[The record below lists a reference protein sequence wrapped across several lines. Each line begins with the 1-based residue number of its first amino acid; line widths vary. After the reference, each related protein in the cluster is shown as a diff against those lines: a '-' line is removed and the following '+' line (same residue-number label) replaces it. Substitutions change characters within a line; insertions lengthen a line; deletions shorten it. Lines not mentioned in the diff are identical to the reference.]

1 MSGVISSL
9 GGWWA
14 RLQGR
19 AEPARTGAGVLAVAE
34 PRVAGGSLPAG
45 AAQAPKAPGQGN
57 RGGVILADPEEFL
70 AETVQL
76 GSRPIPTRGPF
87 QPDPMIRERTLE
99 VLGSLRQIPAL
110 ESLARGFV
118 QAVGRSEVSVEEIV
132 TAIEKDSA
140 LCVRVL
146 RMANSVFVSSET
158 RIEDL
163 STAVQ
168 MLGVVR
174 VRMAA
179 QALITLR
186 DAQQMVAGFD
196 WRNLWIHAF
205 ATAAIAEELER
216 RIHPQ
221 TNSQIY
227 LAALLHDVGKI
238 VLSTVAPEE
247 YRSLL
252 VEAWKGD
259 RRLEDLE
266 RERLGVDH
274 REAGVMFASQ
284 NQLSDAVMEVI
295 AHHNRPEGACGFRA
309 EVAIVSLAN
318 YLSKAQQLG
327 FSGAKLDA
335 TDGDFADLSAWGVL
349 EAEGGFRTD
358 PALIEESMLDFV
370 QVLRPDM
377 RSLRADA

>member
-1 MSGVISSL
+1 MSGVISAL

-19 AEPARTGAGVLAVAE
+19 GDASRPDGSTSTLLAESGSLTPVKPGGRTPAERDSGQ
-34 PRVAGGSLPAG
+34 AGGM
-45 AAQAPKAPGQGN
+45 
-57 RGGVILADPEEFL
+57 ILAEVEESFV
-70 AETVQL
+70 ETVQL
-76 GSRPIPTRGPF
+76 RARPVVTRGPF

-118 QAVGRSEVSVEEIV
+118 QAVGRTEVSVEEIV
-132 TAIEKDSA
+132 EAIEKDAA

-146 RMANSVFVSSET
+146 RMANSVFVSPEQ

-163 STAVQ
+163 DTAVQ
-168 MLGVVR
+168 MLGVLR

-179 QALITLR
+179 QALLTLR

-216 RIHPQ
+216 RIRPVA
-221 TNSQIY
+221 NSQIY
-227 LAALLHDVGKI
+227 LAALLHDVGKV
-238 VLSTVAPEE
+238 VLSTVAPED
-247 YRSLL
+247 YRGLL
-252 VEAWKGD
+252 VEAWKGE
-259 RRLEDLE
+259 RRLEELE

-284 NQLSDAVMEVI
+284 NQLSDLVMEVI
-295 AHHNRPEGACGFRA
+295 AHHAKPEGACGFRA
-309 EVAIVSLAN
+309 EVALVSIAN

-327 FSGAKLDA
+327 FSGARLDP
-335 TDGDFADLSAWGVL
+335 TDGGLAELSAWGVL
-349 EAEGGFRTD
+349 ESECGLRLD
-358 PALIEESMLDFV
+358 PAFIEESMLDFV
-370 QVLRPDM
+370 QVLRPE
-377 RSLRADA
+377 LRGLREGT